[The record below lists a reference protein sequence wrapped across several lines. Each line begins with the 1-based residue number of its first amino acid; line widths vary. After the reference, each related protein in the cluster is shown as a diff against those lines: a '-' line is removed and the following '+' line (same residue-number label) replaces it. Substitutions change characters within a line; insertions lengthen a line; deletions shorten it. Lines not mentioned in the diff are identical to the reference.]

1 MRNLLVVPAL
11 VIVAAVAGCPASDP
25 CGPDVLYAGGGTDEV
40 FATMTDA
47 KTRAKEDPQGPTIT
61 SPAANAKLPK
71 ADLPTFTWTSPIHVA
86 SLSPMELPRVHHKPS
101 LLDFASSVIL
111 PSARAHEPPVSS
123 DVYLVEAAI
132 PGAQCP
138 VTVVTTDLSAKLD
151 APHWAEITAAAGKQ
165 ITLSI
170 TSAYLQVGRVQEG
183 PYESAPVT
191 FTVSP

>member
-1 MRNLLVVPAL
+1 MRILVVIPAVLLVVT
-11 VIVAAVAGCPASDP
+11 AAACPAADP
-25 CGPDVLYAGGGTDEV
+25 CAADVAYAGGGTDEV
-40 FATMTDA
+40 YATMTDA
-47 KTRAKEDPQGPTIT
+47 KTRAKQDPQGATIT
-61 SPAANAKLPK
+61 SPTANEKLPK

-86 SLSPMELPRVHHKPS
+86 SLFPTEVARPRHAPS
-101 LLDFASSVIL
+101 LLDFASSVII

-151 APHWAEITAAAGKQ
+151 AAHWAEITAATGKT

-170 TSAYLQVGRVQEG
+170 TSAYLQVGRIQEG
-183 PYESAPVT
+183 PYEASPVT
-191 FTVSP
+191 FEVSP